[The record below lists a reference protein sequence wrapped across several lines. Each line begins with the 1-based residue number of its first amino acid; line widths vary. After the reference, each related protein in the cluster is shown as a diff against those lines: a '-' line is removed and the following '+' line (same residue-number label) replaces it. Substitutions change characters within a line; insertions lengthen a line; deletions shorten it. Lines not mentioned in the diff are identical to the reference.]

1 MANKPLPHVLF
12 IFDDIIGAMS
22 LGTTGNLSSAS
33 VKLRHY
39 GCSFILAV

>member
-1 MANKPLPHVLF
+1 MQGKEIPPVLL

-22 LGTTGNLSSAS
+22 LGTSSNLSSAS

-39 GCSFILAV
+39 NVSFIISI